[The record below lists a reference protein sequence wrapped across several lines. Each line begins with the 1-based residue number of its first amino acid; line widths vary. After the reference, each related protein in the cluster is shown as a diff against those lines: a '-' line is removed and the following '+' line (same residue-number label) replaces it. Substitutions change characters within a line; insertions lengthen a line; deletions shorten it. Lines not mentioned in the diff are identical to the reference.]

1 MSDKI
6 TPLRKSNKSS
16 HTEHNST
23 GPRTAS
29 GKVRSSQNAVMH
41 GATSPKLLTDAEKRT
56 YAIFLSELQAEYT
69 SKNPLVRMQLERI
82 ARLKVQ
88 LDRIQDVIDASFE
101 AERRSKPNFER
112 ASDILNL
119 TESERS
125 QMARWLIDRMQGE
138 KPEGLV
144 DTDLLTVS
152 LELSEIDEYG
162 LLTTHEDFELY
173 LPSFSKYIIDQAA
186 ERDQPLGDYLSTR
199 QIDPTK
205 FEDPPKGKKLPA
217 PNKFTFKI
225 LFPDAPMEPKH
236 QPELGDVSV
245 KTLQLSAAW
254 FRLETWEFM
263 KKIFRMREMSAL
275 AEVTQD
281 AALPDPEKLDR
292 LMRYQT
298 TINRQLSSAM
308 GELLELTRRG

>member
-1 MSDKI
+1 MADKI

-16 HTEHNST
+16 QTEHAST
-23 GPRTAS
+23 GPKTAG
-29 GKVRSSQNAVMH
+29 GKDRSSQNAVIH
-41 GATSPKLLTDAEKRT
+41 GATSPKLLTDAEKKT
-56 YAIFLSELQAEYT
+56 YAILLSELQAEYT
-69 SKNPLVRMQLERI
+69 SKNPLVRIQLERI

-112 ASDILNL
+112 ASDILAL
-119 TESERS
+119 TDSERS
-125 QMARWLIDRMQGE
+125 QMARWLIERMQGE

-144 DTDLLTVS
+144 DPDLLTVS

-173 LPSFSKYIIDQAA
+173 FPSFCKYIIDQAA
-186 ERDQPLGDYLSTR
+186 ERNQTLGDYLSTR
-199 QIDPTK
+199 QIDPN
-205 FEDPPKGKKLPA
+205 KL
-217 PNKFTFKI
+217 TFRI
-225 LFPDAPMEPKH
+225 IFPDAPKEPEP
-236 QPELGDVSV
+236 QPELRDVSV

-275 AEVTQD
+275 AEVTQE

-308 GELLELTRRG
+308 EELLELTRRS

>member
-1 MSDKI
+1 MADKI
-6 TPLRKSNKSS
+6 TLLRKSNKTNG
-16 HTEHNST
+16 TEHVST
-23 GPRTAS
+23 GPKSAE
-29 GKVRSSQNAVMH
+29 GKARSSQNALMH
-41 GATSPKLLTDAEKRT
+41 GATSPKLLTDAEKKT
-56 YAIFLSELQAEYT
+56 YASFLADLQAEYT

-112 ASDILNL
+112 ASDILEL
-119 TESERS
+119 TDSERA
-125 QMARWLIDRMQGE
+125 QMARWLIERMQGE

-144 DTDLLTVS
+144 DPDLLTVS
-152 LELSEIDEYG
+152 LELSEIDEYA

-173 LPSFSKYIIDQAA
+173 FPSFCKYIIDQAVDRNQTL
-186 ERDQPLGDYLSTR
+186 ETYLSTR

-205 FEDPPKGKKLPA
+205 LEDPPKGKKLPD
-217 PNKFTFKI
+217 PNKLTFRI
-225 LFPDAPMEPKH
+225 IFPDAQEEPEH

-263 KKIFRMREMSAL
+263 RKIFRMREMSAL
-275 AEVTQD
+275 ADATQE

-298 TINRQLSSAM
+298 TINRQLSSAI
-308 GELLELTRRG
+308 GELLELVRRS

>member
-16 HTEHNST
+16 ETEHTST
-23 GPRTAS
+23 GPKTPS
-29 GKVRSSQNAVMH
+29 GKDRSSKNALIH
-41 GATSPKLLTDAEKRT
+41 GATSPKLLTDAEKKA

-82 ARLKVQ
+82 VRLKVQ

-112 ASDILNL
+112 ASDILKL

-125 QMARWLIDRMQGE
+125 QMARWLIERMQGE
-138 KPEGLV
+138 EPEGLV
-144 DTDLLTVS
+144 DKDLLTVS

-173 LPSFSKYIIDQAA
+173 LPSFCKYIIEQAA
-186 ERDQPLGDYLSTR
+186 ARNQTLGDYLSTR
-199 QIDPTK
+199 QIDTTK
-205 FEDPPKGKKLPA
+205 FEDPPKGKKLPD
-217 PNKFTFKI
+217 PNKLTFRII
-225 LFPDAPMEPKH
+225 LSEPQKESEP
-236 QPELGDVSV
+236 QPELRDVNV
-245 KTLQLSAAW
+245 KTLQLSTAW

-263 KKIFRMREMSAL
+263 KKIFRMREISAL
-275 AEVTQD
+275 AEVTQE

>member
-1 MSDKI
+1 M
-6 TPLRKSNKSS
+6 
-16 HTEHNST
+16 
-23 GPRTAS
+23 
-29 GKVRSSQNAVMH
+29 
-41 GATSPKLLTDAEKRT
+41 T
-56 YAIFLSELQAEYT
+56 YGIFLSELQAEYT

-112 ASDILNL
+112 ASDILAL
-119 TESERS
+119 TDSERS
-125 QMARWLIDRMQGE
+125 QMARWLIERMQGE

-144 DTDLLTVS
+144 DPDLLTVS

-173 LPSFSKYIIDQAA
+173 FPSFCKYIIDQAT
-186 ERDQPLGDYLSTR
+186 ERNQTLSDYLSSR

-205 FEDPPKGKKLPA
+205 FEDPPKGKKLPE
-217 PNKFTFKI
+217 PNKLTLNI
-225 LFPDAPMEPKH
+225 IFPGAPKEPEH
-236 QPELGDVSV
+236 QPELRDVSV

-275 AEVTQD
+275 AEVTQE